1 MQPSNTTR
9 FEAVDTDGK
18 PMQFTVGTEIMDYIE
33 PARTFGREDLADLA
47 AKGRFQPRVIAIPDR
62 RQQPLA
68 PMVLTLGNRNRLS
81 LVRRTASGAAESA
94 SWETTDLSA
103 GLGALAEGP
112 VQAFGAAWT
121 EDDRITVAVAI
132 GTGDG
137 GRQSHVF
144 VAYDLDSRTTDWSA
158 ISWVDYGR
166 RGALAVDAIRVMRD
180 GRGVWTV
187 VLSAG
192 DDRQNAYLIRSDLPR
207 SFAEGALVFSVAT
220 DLERISDFHV
230 GGLEGRGVLHVLG
243 AATRRQEGT
252 LFARPLPALGRAG
265 DPETTSVYTFRCP
278 DGAQVLALGL
288 DRPVGADLYI
298 GGKGVHRIPATQFLY
313 QEDADLEVVISPSI
327 ADGVQRLLVTEAQA
341 GAATAWALLEDGR
354 LVVVPR
360 AGAAAEWGTPL
371 VLRDDVVEIAPAHG
385 DGALT
390 GSVLVVY
397 GRGRAAHLW
406 RDAAGIWQEMDISVA
421 DPQEAAAITCF
432 ATNLGVC
439 DGAGV
444 PLPAARVRVRTS
456 VPSCVVINGR
466 SYSIGPDRAATVTT
480 GLQGCVTIFNR
491 ALSFSPA
498 TYRIEIDGFGASLDI
513 NPAVALYRRFGSIT
527 AEDLRKAKDENGK
540 GYLLGED
547 YRSGSRTAAVDSL
560 VAALKQAATLAA
572 TTDSTVPGVR
582 LVKAEAPFSSAI
594 SAAALPDGY
603 GWGVAGDG
611 KGGLQTVSGEDAI
624 RLPVQGAGGGAAFQQ
639 LGSSLSDLFEGL
651 WNNIKDAVSFV
662 VRKAGDVVEFVCT
675 IAGKVKSFV
684 LSTLEEIGGFFKWAW
699 SGIKTGVEKAWN
711 FLKFLFDWEDIIAV
725 RNKLADMV
733 DADLVAIR
741 RQVLNLKTV
750 VGPAFDTALSAIR
763 SKGVELG
770 VRPSDRSALAPGG
783 GTIARVQKP
792 GGVKDEVLGGGPGA
806 WVMDQLSSLGR
817 QIIDIEL
824 PSSDPSDDVLT
835 RLADE
840 QLQNLA
846 TMSSDLG
853 RDFAEIFGDKGFSL
867 ADLDVDKIQKLVIAV
882 CIRIAEAATAA
893 MKSVALALID
903 ALAGLIGTFR
913 DILFMRIRVP
923 FVAKLIKL
931 ATGRTVDVSARLID
945 IALLPPAILTTVT
958 FKIAFGEAPI
968 GEVVKATLPAVN
980 IPTAQSGDLSNKLWF
995 IKEVGATYAS
1005 FASIL
1010 LDAPAAATPVPAQQL
1025 TSKLQWFSW
1034 GLGLVGHIAGTNP
1047 WTSGKAA
1054 SKVTRNCNELIFT
1067 VGLLQYALRYQKLKT
1082 VMTPPAYQSFV
1093 LFQAGAEVVCYS
1105 LQLVAR
1111 VVGYIADDDGRDG
1124 YALVQFCGR
1133 TASQGVMQA
1142 CRLVED
1148 PETKTFMII
1157 GAGAADLFLN
1167 LGVGLY
1173 RQCDA
1178 YVGGHQKV
1186 PQLVRV
1192 VAG

>member
-33 PARTFGREDLADLA
+33 PARTFGREDLADLS
-47 AKGRFQPRVIAIPDR
+47 AKGRFQPRVIAIPDQ

-81 LVRRTASGAAESA
+81 LVRRTAGGAAESA
-94 SWETTDLSA
+94 SWESIDLSA
-103 GLGALAEGP
+103 GLATMADGP

-121 EDDRITVAVAI
+121 EDDRMTVAVAV

-166 RGALAVDAIRVMRD
+166 RGGLAVDAIRVLRD

-207 SFAEGALVFSVAT
+207 SFADGALVFSVAT
-220 DLERISDFHV
+220 DLERISDFQV
-230 GGLEGRGVLHVLG
+230 GGLERRGVLHVLG
-243 AATRRQEGT
+243 AATRRGEGT
-252 LFARPLPALGRAG
+252 LFARPLPLLVQAG
-265 DPETTSVYTFRCP
+265 NPETTSVYTFRCP
-278 DGAQVLALGL
+278 DGAKVLALGL
-288 DRPVGADLYI
+288 DRPAVGADLYI
-298 GGKGVHRIPATQFLY
+298 GGNGVHRIPATQFLY
-313 QEDADLEVVISPSI
+313 QEDADIEMVISPSI
-327 ADGVQRLLVTEAQA
+327 ADRVQRLLVTESPD

-354 LVVVPR
+354 LVTVPR
-360 AGAAAEWGTPL
+360 AGPNADWGTPL
-371 VLRDDVVEIAPAHG
+371 VLRDDVVEIAPTHG

-444 PLPAARVRVRTS
+444 PLPAVRVRVRAS
-456 VPSCVVINGR
+456 VPSCLVINGR
-466 SYSIGPDRAATVTT
+466 SYAVGPDRAATVTT
-480 GLQGCVTIFNR
+480 GLQGSVTIFNR
-491 ALSFSPA
+491 AVSFSPA
-498 TYRIEIDGFGASLDI
+498 TYRIEVDGLAASLDI
-513 NPAVALYRRFGSIT
+513 NPGAALYRRFGTIT
-527 AEDLRKAKDENGK
+527 AEDLRKAKDGSGT
-540 GYLLGED
+540 GYLLGDD
-547 YRSGSRTAAVDSL
+547 YRSGGQTAAVDSF
-560 VAALKQAATLAA
+560 VTALRQAATLATA
-572 TTDSTVPGVR
+572 TDGAVPGVR
-582 LVKAEAPFSSAI
+582 LVKADAPFSSEI

-611 KGGLQTVSGEDAI
+611 KGGLQTVTGRDAVH
-624 RLPVQGAGGGAAFQQ
+624 LSVEAASGGAAFQR

-662 VRKAGDVVEFVCT
+662 VRKVGDVVEFVCT

-699 SGIKTGVEKAWN
+699 GGIKTGVEKAWN
-711 FLKFLFDWEDIIAV
+711 FLKFLFDWDDIIAV
-725 RNKLADMV
+725 RNKLADMI

-763 SKGVELG
+763 AKGAEFG
-770 VRPSDRSALAPGG
+770 VRPSDRSVLAPGA
-783 GTIARVQKP
+783 GTIARAQKP

-824 PSSDPSDDVLT
+824 PPSDESADIFT
-835 RLADE
+835 RLAEE
-840 QLQNLA
+840 QLENLA
-846 TMSSDLG
+846 ALSKDLG
-853 RDFAEIFGDKGFSL
+853 RDFSEIFGDRGFSL
-867 ADLDVDKIQKLVIAV
+867 ADLDVEKIQKIVIAV

-893 MKSVALALID
+893 MKSVVLALID
-903 ALAGLIGTFR
+903 VLAGLIGAFR

-923 FVAKLIKL
+923 FIAKLIKL
-931 ATGRTVDVSARLID
+931 ATGKTVDVSARLID

-958 FKIAFGEAPI
+958 YKIVFGQAPI
-968 GEVVKATLPAVN
+968 GEVVKGTLPAVN
-980 IPTAQSGDLSNKLWF
+980 IPTAQSGDLVNKLWF
-995 IKEVGATYAS
+995 IKDVGATYAS
-1005 FASIL
+1005 FVSIM
-1010 LDAPAAATPVPAQQL
+1010 LDAPAALTPVPAQQL
-1025 TSKLQWFSW
+1025 ATKLQWFSW
-1034 GLGLVGHIAGTNP
+1034 GLGFVGHIAGTNP
-1047 WTSGKAA
+1047 LTNSKATPGL
-1054 SKVTRNCNELIFT
+1054 TRSCQELIF
-1067 VGLLQYALRYQKLKT
+1067 VAGLIQYGVRYEKLKT

-1093 LFQAGAEVVCYS
+1093 MIQAGVESVCYG
-1105 LQLVAR
+1105 LQLFTAI
-1111 VVGYIADDDGRDG
+1111 VGYVADDDSRDG
-1124 YALVQFCGR
+1124 LALVQFCGR

-1142 CRLVED
+1142 CRLVEE
-1148 PETKTFMII
+1148 PETKSSMIV
-1157 GAGAADLFLN
+1157 GAMAANLFLN
-1167 LGVGLY
+1167 LGVGVY
-1173 RQCDA
+1173 RQA
-1178 YVGGHQKV
+1178 VAHRSGGQ
-1186 PQLVRV
+1186 
-1192 VAG
+1192 